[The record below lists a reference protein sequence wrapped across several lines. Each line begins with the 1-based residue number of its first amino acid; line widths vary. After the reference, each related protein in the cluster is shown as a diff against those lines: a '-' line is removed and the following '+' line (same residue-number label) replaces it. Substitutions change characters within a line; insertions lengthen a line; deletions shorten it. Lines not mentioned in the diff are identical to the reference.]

1 MGEDYSHRRSLGY
14 ARLSPMTL
22 TRTTIAA
29 LAFACLAM
37 LFLPTT
43 ARAQHSD
50 WVLGT
55 IGING
60 GTQSPEGFSYQNL
73 WSYYHASG
81 GFFIQTRPLI
91 SGPLGSLSLN
101 LSGSG
106 SLDLFVDQN
115 IVAWT
120 TPFKIL
126 GANYGCSIDI
136 PFAIADASGA
146 ASLQPVLNLGGRT
159 VTLPSLQSSGAVTK
173 GSIGDIYFE
182 PINLGWHFRYLDV
195 IASSGFF
202 SPTGPY
208 NPNAKVNIG
217 LGHWTGVFGLG
228 GVAYADA
235 EHTWSL
241 SIYSHYLLY
250 GSQLGS
256 NYGLGD
262 VVPFEWGAGKIFNL
276 DNDILKQITI
286 GAVGYAQWQ
295 VTNNQIYL
303 TPANAVM
310 NSVVNR
316 LEHFRSQIYAAGPGI
331 CALTKYGYFTLR
343 YYEEFGA
350 KATPSGR
357 QLMLS
362 VSF

>member
-1 MGEDYSHRRSLGY
+1 MVRS
-14 ARLSPMTL
+14 ASPMFL

-37 LFLPTT
+37 VFLPTT

-50 WVLGT
+50 WLLGT
-55 IGING
+55 CGLNG
-60 GTQSPEGFSYQNL
+60 ATQLPEGFYYQNM

-81 GFFIQTRPLI
+81 NLFIQTGPLI
-91 SGPLGSLSLN
+91 SGPRGSLSLN

-115 IVAWT
+115 MIVWT

-126 GANYGCSIDI
+126 GANYGCDIDI

-146 ASLQPVLNLGGRT
+146 ASLEPVLNLPGGT
-159 VTLPSLQSSGAVTK
+159 VTLPSLQRSGGTTK
-173 GSIGDIYFE
+173 GGIGDIYVE
-182 PINLGWHFRYLDV
+182 PVNLGWHFRYLDV
-195 IASSGFF
+195 IGSSGFF
-202 SPTGPY
+202 APTGPY
-208 NPNAKVNIG
+208 NPTAKVNIG
-217 LGHWTGVFGLG
+217 FGHWTGVFGLG

-250 GSQLGS
+250 GSQLG
-256 NYGLGD
+256 NKYELGD
-262 VVPFEWGAGKIFNL
+262 VVPFEWGAGKTFNL
-276 DNDILKQITI
+276 NNDILKQITI

-303 TPANAVM
+303 TPANGVE
-310 NSVVNR
+310 NSLVNR
-316 LEHFRSQIYAAGPGI
+316 LEHTRSQIYAAGPGI
-331 CALTKYGYFTLR
+331 SALTKYGHFTLS

-357 QLMLS
+357 QLMFS
-362 VSF
+362 AAF